1 MEFSNR
7 VSQKLHDE
15 HVATVAMMERLE
27 RLAMRRDPPDLA
39 DSGVAR
45 VLSDLAS
52 EFEGE
57 VWRHFDFEEQELFSY
72 LAAAG
77 DAEIGRHLTEE
88 HEIIRPLG
96 ARLLELARAAK
107 GPGFD
112 PAAWAEFRKLA
123 QELTE
128 RMLSHVQKEEMA
140 LVPMLEEAMDAET
153 EARLYESYV
162 LNA

>member
-107 GPGFD
+107 GSGFD